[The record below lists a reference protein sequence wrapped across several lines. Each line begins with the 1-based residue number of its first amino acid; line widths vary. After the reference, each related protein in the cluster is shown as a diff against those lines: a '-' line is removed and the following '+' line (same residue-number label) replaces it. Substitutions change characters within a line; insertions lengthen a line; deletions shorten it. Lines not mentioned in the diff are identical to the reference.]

1 MAKTLKL
8 HGIQTFCSPLTNGT
22 PVQHRDVCNFSDSVA
37 EYLLKN
43 AEKNEIGDDVPHWKE
58 SNDEPHWDFG
68 GIEMPSPAYA
78 ARGGGSKPAKPRI
91 GEEADENGSSS
102 AGPVIQEGG
111 ENSNLVDAAAR
122 TTQRA
127 AAVQRKGRA
136 AATK

>member
-8 HGIQTFCSPLTNGT
+8 HGVQTFCGVLTNGT
-22 PVQHRDVCNFSDSVA
+22 PVLHGDVCVFSDSA
-37 EYLLKN
+37 AAHLLKG
-43 AEKNEIGDDVPHWKE
+43 EERNEIGDGIPHWKE
-58 SNDEPHWDFG
+58 TNEEPNWDFS
-68 GIEMPSPAYA
+68 GIELPNSAYA
-78 ARGGGSKPAKPRI
+78 VRGGGNVPAKPRI

-102 AGPVIQEGG
+102 AGPVIEEGG